1 MGKILDVLDFSED
14 TAEAEDID
22 FSDQSGEEEQDIF
35 WSDEEVD
42 NGEEDAKNSMGDSDY
57 EPLKMYL
64 KEMGNI
70 PLLTREGEI
79 ETAKRIEKGRDGFGR
94 VIFSVP
100 FAIEKLISM
109 GNAVRSGDLSPEVIM
124 QGGGDS
130 EEAVIY
136 ETKRLLSV
144 VDEISRLYRRPKIN
158 DSQPGTEGKKS
169 SPGNT
174 KRTDGNMMRILDL
187 VSSLRL
193 KESLVVGIFDEL
205 ERTAKRLEEAN
216 RELLSLTKRLKASG
230 CDMNSGKNKN
240 YKTVAGFLKANKNNG
255 KLKAKEPLLKV
266 YFECRNNVSRYEH
279 SIGIPYSEIRKTIK
293 AYVSCRDEIV
303 EAKRDMVEANLRLV
317 ISIAKRYIGKGLS
330 FPDLIQEGNIGL
342 MRAVDKFEYQRGY
355 KFSTYATWW
364 VRQTITRAL
373 TDQSRTIRIPV
384 HMGEIIA
391 RISKVTRELVQELGY
406 EPQPEEI
413 AARINIPLPKVK
425 TILKI
430 SKEPVSLETPIG
442 EEEDSHLGDL
452 IEDRA
457 SVSPLESAIDRD
469 LKKQVEKV
477 LGTLNDKEAKIIKRR
492 FGIGE
497 ELTKTL
503 EELGQ
508 EFEVT
513 RERIRQIEVKAI
525 RKLKHPSRSFGLRT
539 FLDGR

>member
-14 TAEAEDID
+14 AAEAEDID
-22 FSDQSGEEEQDIF
+22 FADQSGEEEQDIF
-35 WSDEEVD
+35 WSDEEAD

-94 VIFSVP
+94 VIFSLP

-109 GNAVRSGDLSPEVIM
+109 GNAVRSGDLSPEVVM

-136 ETKRLLSV
+136 ETKRFLSV

-158 DSQPGTEGKKS
+158 DSQPRTGGKKT
-169 SPGNT
+169 SPANA
-174 KRTDGNMMRILDL
+174 KQVDGNMMRILDL

-193 KESLVVGIFDEL
+193 KENLVAGIFDEL
-205 ERTAKRLEEAN
+205 ERMAKRLEEAN
-216 RELLSLTKRLKASG
+216 RELLSVTKRLKASG
-230 CDMNSGKNKN
+230 CDMNSGRNKN
-240 YKTVAGFLKANKNNG
+240 YKTVAGFLKANGNNS

-279 SIGIPYSEIRKTIK
+279 SVGIPYSEIRKTIR
-293 AYVSCRDEIV
+293 AYTACRDEIV

>member
-1 MGKILDVLDFSED
+1 MGKLLDVLDFSEVEED
-14 TAEAEDID
+14 RDDID
-22 FSDQSGEEEQDIF
+22 FGDRREKDEQDIF
-35 WSDEEVD
+35 WSDDEKD
-42 NGEEDAKNSMGDSDY
+42 DGEEQPRNSGDDSDY

-79 ETAKRIEKGRDGFGR
+79 ETAKRIEKGREELVR
-94 VIFSVP
+94 VVFSVP
-100 FAIEKLISM
+100 FAVERLISM
-109 GNAVRSGDLSPEVIM
+109 GGAVRSGDLSPEDIM
-124 QGGGDS
+124 QVGADS
-130 EEAVIY
+130 EEAVMY

-144 VDEISRLYRRPKIN
+144 VDEISRLYRKPRIN
-158 DSQPGTEGKKS
+158 NNHSRTERSKPASRNRKRADSSHE
-169 SPGNT
+169 
-174 KRTDGNMMRILDL
+174 RILDL

-193 KESLVVGIFDEL
+193 KENLVVGFYNEIEKA
-205 ERTAKRLEEAN
+205 AKRLEEAN
-216 RELLSLTKRLKASG
+216 GELSSVGKRLKAAG
-230 CDMNSGKNKN
+230 VDMNSGRSGNCR
-240 YKTVAGFLKANKNNG
+240 TVAGFLKANANAARLKG
-255 KLKAKEPLLKV
+255 KEHLLKV
-266 YFECRNNVSRYEH
+266 YLECRNNISRSEH
-279 SIGIPYSEIRKTIK
+279 SVGISHADMKNTMK
-293 AYVSCRDEIV
+293 AYAARRDEIV
-303 EAKRDMVEANLRLV
+303 EAKRAMVEANLRLV

-391 RISKVTRELVQELGY
+391 RISKVTRELVQELGC

-413 AARINIPLPKVK
+413 ATRLNIPLPKVK

-457 SVSPLESAIDRD
+457 SVSPLESAINRD
-469 LKKQVEKV
+469 LKKQVETV
-477 LGTLNDKEAKIIKRR
+477 LGTLNDKEARIIKRR

-539 FLDGR
+539 FLEGR